1 MQQAKQQE
9 QSQRTHIR
17 LDLPISVMVQDTRL
31 KVIDWSHSGIAFN
44 SATLASRG
52 VMLRKED
59 VIQAELLFEFEGFS
73 LRVPLQC
80 EVRYVNGGATRVG
93 CKFHQMDKKNVQTM
107 QYLVKAY
114 LSGKL
119 EDVGDL
125 LEVSTLPEKNAP
137 KKSGFRHEI
146 AYSLLIAAIICLAF
160 L

>member
-1 MQQAKQQE
+1 MQHATQQE
-9 QSQRTHIR
+9 LSQRSHIR
-17 LDLPISVMVQDTRL
+17 MDLPISVIVQETRL

-44 SATLASRG
+44 SASLASQHIL
-52 VMLRKED
+52 LRKED
-59 VIQAELLFEFEGFS
+59 VIDAELLFEFEGFS

-93 CKFHQMDKKNVQTM
+93 CKFHQMDKKNVQIM

-114 LSGKL
+114 LAGNL

-125 LEVSTLPEKNAP
+125 LEVKNIP
-137 KKSGFRHEI
+137 QQQKKNKKRFIHEL
-146 AYSLLIAAIICLAF
+146 AYSALIAVIICMAF

>member
-1 MQQAKQQE
+1 MQQAQQQE

-17 LDLPISVMVQDTRL
+17 LDLPISVMVEDTRL

-44 SATLASRG
+44 SATLAARN
-52 VMLRKED
+52 VILRKED

-93 CKFHQMDKKNVQTM
+93 CKFYQMDKKNIQIM
-107 QYLVKAY
+107 QYLVKSY
-114 LSGKL
+114 LSGNL

-125 LEVSTLPEKNAP
+125 LEIRSEPDIGQ
-137 KKSGFRHEI
+137 KKSTIFRHEVI
-146 AYSLLIAAIICLAF
+146 YSLLIAAIICLT
-160 L
+160 LL